1 VEIGI
6 LGPLEV
12 RAAGRTLGVTGSRLR
27 SLLTRLAADAPGVVS
42 AAELIEAVWPE
53 GPPGDPVNGLQS
65 LVSRLRRTLLEST
78 IIAQVAGGYRLAVDR
93 GSVDAVAFSDL
104 VTTGHRQLTDGAA
117 QGARDTLVKALSLW
131 RGEPLA
137 DAGDAPYAVARAV
150 RLHEQ
155 RLEGRADRIEADL
168 RLGHSAD
175 VIAELT
181 ELVAAHPLRERL
193 TGQLMRALAAD
204 GRTADALAAYDQLRG
219 NLADELGVDPGA
231 DLRAVHLA
239 LVRGEIVGAPAV
251 PALPAPSTPAV
262 QIVPVGQAISD
273 DPPVERLRHS
283 NLRSFLTS
291 FIGRDD
297 EVQRVSDMLDR
308 GRLATIVGPGG
319 AGKTRL
325 ATEAAR
331 RCESNFP
338 DGVWLVELAPV
349 SDAATI
355 SQAMLGALGLLDTRS
370 VDRRVD
376 RHPRDT
382 TEQLLDSLQ
391 AARCLLIMDNCE
403 HLVGGVAS
411 LVDQILADC
420 PDVRVL
426 TTSREPLGIV
436 GESLCVVPPLG
447 LPPENATAA
456 ESLRYPSV
464 QLLAERAQA
473 VSAGFEVDQA
483 NVAHVTEIVRRLD
496 GLPLAIEL
504 ATARL
509 RVLPIGEIAAR
520 LSDRFRLLAGG
531 NRTAVPRHRT
541 LRAVAE
547 WSWDLLTRQERL
559 VAERLAVF
567 PAGADLPSAVAVCS
581 DVRTASQNDDHTDS
595 QTDNQVPAD
604 DVGDLLLA
612 LVDKSLLQP
621 VGGGLRYRMLET
633 IREYGVE
640 RLAERA
646 ELDEARLRHARYFAA
661 LTAELD
667 PVLRT
672 KDQLAALEV
681 IRAERDNILGA
692 LRYLGDCGDGF
703 AAVDLALSLTWYWS
717 MIGANSESRS
727 WLEFALAADGAQTH
741 PDGAYAQG
749 ARAIARITS
758 GEMSG
763 PQGWDEARD
772 ELRQIAARLA
782 DSPPPRVAALALLA
796 PMLGYFGGDEVIA
809 ESLMGPIL
817 HSSDPWVRAAAR
829 TGRAAFAENA
839 GDTDLLRAD
848 VEAAYLD
855 FERIGDRWGLSS
867 ILARDLGS
875 REDTLQIHIRMSGL
889 ATRLGDFSNAR
900 AHVQIAKDQMAGQP
914 QFTERAMFADGVLV
928 MALWLSGDRDAALAL
943 CSELRSRITGPTG
956 DNLLQDHVVAL
967 VRSATGFI
975 AARSGDIVTAAT
987 DLQISYPAAVSTKDM
1002 PIVAVAGVG
1011 MAALAQALGEVETAA
1026 IMLGAAARVRGSDDM
1041 TDPALVLVTGDLRH
1055 ALGEKFTKKYSEGK
1069 GLAVARAVAALAPER
1084 LRSAIRMH
1092 GAETGSV
1099 EQVDDGLPVGLG

>member
-1 VEIGI
+1 MEIGI

-12 RAAGRTLGVTGSRLR
+12 RAAGRILAVTGSRLR

-42 AAELIEAVWPE
+42 ATELIEAVWPE
-53 GPPGDPVNGLQS
+53 GPPADPVNGLQS
-65 LVSRLRRTLLEST
+65 LVSRLRRTLLEPT
-78 IIAQVAGGYRLAVDR
+78 VIAQVAGGYRLAVDR
-93 GSVDAVAFSDL
+93 GNVDAVAFSDL

-117 QGARDTLVKALSLW
+117 QGARDTLVKALALW

-137 DAGDAPYAVARAV
+137 DAGDAPYAVARAA
-150 RLHEQ
+150 RLQEQ
-155 RLEGRADRIEADL
+155 RLEARADRIEADL
-168 RLGHSAD
+168 RLGQSVD

-204 GRTADALAAYDQLRG
+204 GRTADALAAYDRLRV
-219 NLADELGVDPGA
+219 NLADELGVDPGG

-239 LVRGEIVGAPAV
+239 LLRGEIVGTPEV
-251 PALPAPSTPAV
+251 PALPTHSDAETPSAQPM
-262 QIVPVGQAISD
+262 PD
-273 DPPVERLRHS
+273 DPPAERLRHS

-291 FIGRDD
+291 FIGRGD
-297 EVQRVSDMLDR
+297 EVRRVSGMLER

-325 ATEAAR
+325 ATESAR
-331 RCESNFP
+331 RCESHFP

-355 SQAMLGALGLLDTRS
+355 SQATLGALGLLDTRS

-391 AARCLLIMDNCE
+391 AAHCLLIMDNCE

-420 PDVRVL
+420 PGVRVL

-436 GESLCVVPPLG
+436 GESLCVLPPLG
-447 LPPENATAA
+447 LPPDNSTAA
-456 ESLRYPSV
+456 EALRYPAV

-473 VSAGFEVDQA
+473 VSAGFEVDDD
-483 NVAHVTEIVRRLD
+483 NVAQVIEIVRRLD

-541 LRAVAE
+541 LRAVVE
-547 WSWDLLTRQERL
+547 WSWDLLTEQDRL

-567 PAGADLPSAVAVCS
+567 PAGTDLPAAVAVCS
-581 DVRTASQNDDHTDS
+581 GIQGDDP
-595 QTDNQVPAD
+595 VAAD

-621 VGGGLRYRMLET
+621 VGDGLRYRMLET

-646 ELDEARLRHARYFAA
+646 ELDDARLRHARYFAA
-661 LTAELD
+661 LTADLD

-672 KDQLAALEV
+672 RDQLAALEV
-681 IRAERDNILGA
+681 IRVERDNILGA
-692 LRYLGDCGDGF
+692 LRYLGDCGDGI
-703 AAVDLALSLTWYWS
+703 AAVDLCLSLTWYWS
-717 MIGANSESRS
+717 MIGADGESRI
-727 WLEFALAADGAQTH
+727 WLEFALSADGADRH
-741 PDGAYAQG
+741 PDRAYAEG
-749 ARAIARITS
+749 ARAISRIAS
-758 GEMSG
+758 GEMPG
-763 PQGWDEARD
+763 PGGWDEARD
-772 ELRQIAARLA
+772 ELRHIAARLSA
-782 DSPPPRVAALALLA
+782 SPPPRVAALAVLA
-796 PMLGYFGGDEVIA
+796 PMLGYFGGDNALA
-809 ESLMGPIL
+809 ESLMDPIL
-817 HSSDPWVRAAAR
+817 HSPDPWVRATAR

-867 ILARDLGS
+867 ILASRGLVRTMDGDLAG
-875 REDTLQIHIRMSGL
+875 
-889 ATRLGDFSNAR
+889 A
-900 AHVQIAKDQMAGQP
+900 MADY
-914 QFTERAMFADGVLV
+914 ERA
-928 MALWLSGDRDAALAL
+928 LAH
-943 CSELRSRITGPTG
+943 SR
-956 DNLLQDHVVAL
+956 
-967 VRSATGFI
+967 
-975 AARSGDIVTAAT
+975 
-987 DLQISYPAAVSTKDM
+987 
-1002 PIVAVAGVG
+1002 
-1011 MAALAQALGEVETAA
+1011 
-1026 IMLGAAARVRGSDDM
+1026 
-1041 TDPALVLVTGDLRH
+1041 
-1055 ALGEKFTKKYSEGK
+1055 
-1069 GLAVARAVAALAPER
+1069 
-1084 LRSAIRMH
+1084 
-1092 GAETGSV
+1092 
-1099 EQVDDGLPVGLG
+1099 